1 MPPNL
6 KIALVSLA
14 LFLLLVLSGFLVH
27 HEKLRFH
34 PLCVFD
40 PESLIQVCL
49 PVPGDNHAR
58 TNAHRK
64 SEGSR

>member
-49 PVPGDNHAR
+49 PVPGP
-58 TNAHRK
+58 
-64 SEGSR
+64 S